1 MRFEKMNELEYNVY
15 QEGCISRYSE
25 DLVHVGF
32 CTAADA
38 FSQATMQFERALPD
52 GFYTKDTRFYIIL
65 SERDEIIGGIFTL
78 KAQEFVEAIADFII
92 YDEYRG
98 CGYGLTAIET
108 LEKELKEEGYKAII
122 LNVFEHNTSAKALYE
137 KSGFV
142 SDPKAYNDVMKQLFM
157 VRRF

>member
-1 MRFEKMNELEYNVY
+1 MRFRKMTESEYNAY

-32 CTAADA
+32 CTATDA
-38 FSQATMQFERALPD
+38 LPQATMQFERALPD
-52 GFYTKDTRFYIIL
+52 GFNTKDTRFYVIL
-65 SERDEIIGGIFTL
+65 SEGDEIIGGIFTL
-78 KAQEFVEAIADFII
+78 KPQEFVEAIADFII

-98 CGYGLTAIET
+98 RGYGSKALEA

-137 KSGFV
+137 KSGFAN
-142 SDPKAYNDVMKQLFM
+142 DPKAYNDAMKQLFM
-157 VRRF
+157 VKRF